1 MKKTWGTSALNVMSS
16 TLTFGKRAGRGW
28 NEKQTVEYCFVG
40 ASPGFSWLTVDE
52 YHNKTIASRPSVCLS
67 ASLSVTVSLWD
78 SFNCKPDSWTN
89 FFRRFDVLIFLLFLL
104 LLLPLRLLDERE
116 ELVERCRQFRSLQLV
131 LELHSKLQT
140 INKLEK
146 T

>member
-1 MKKTWGTSALNVMSS
+1 MKKTWGTWALNVKWS

-28 NEKQTVEYCFVG
+28 NEKQTEEYCFVG
-40 ASPGFSWLTVDE
+40 ASPGFPWLTVDE

-89 FFRRFDVLIFLLFLL
+89 FFRRFDVLIFLL
-104 LLLPLRLLDERE
+104 LLLPLRLLDERGIS
-116 ELVERCRQFRSLQLV
+116 LAFRRFRSLQLV
-131 LELHSKLQT
+131 WELHSKRQI
-140 INKLEK
+140 INKL
-146 T
+146 